1 MQLYVCGFL
10 FSPDRSRVLL
20 IRKNRPAWQ
29 AGKLNGVGGKIEA
42 GESPLDAMI
51 REFREEA
58 QLRIESWQE
67 ILVLS
72 GHEDAGKKS
81 DWQGHFFRAFGSID
95 EAVAVTDEALE
106 IHPVNSLPRDT
117 IPNLRWIIPMLLD
130 DEVLTRLYDVKVMPG
145 QSRVRRFDFL
155 HVCFELN
162 ESSYWQSPR
171 DS

>member
-42 GESPLDAMI
+42 GETPIHAMI

-67 ILVLS
+67 VIVLS
-72 GHEDAGKKS
+72 GHEDAGKTS
-81 DWQGHFFRAFGSID
+81 DWQGHFFRAFGPID
-95 EAVAVTDEALE
+95 EAVAATDEALE
-106 IHPVNSLPRDT
+106 IHPVNPLPRDT
-117 IPNLRWIIPMLLD
+117 IPNLQWIIPMLLD
-130 DEVLTRLYDVKVMPG
+130 DEVLDRLYT
-145 QSRVRRFDFL
+145 VRLLQAEEKRI
-155 HVCFELN
+155 
-162 ESSYWQSPR
+162 
-171 DS
+171 